1 MCVSLPELFG
11 VKEGTQVCGHAMLAI
26 YQLNDIPV
34 LNYFNKIMTKQAKVS
49 HMSSSCMAKVKG
61 SK

>member
-11 VKEGTQVCGHAMLAI
+11 VKEWTQVCGHAMLAI

-49 HMSSSCMAKVKG
+49 HMNSHG
-61 SK
+61 